1 MEELYEDIIVAL
13 KRQLFWA
20 KIIAGVLGGG
30 LAAAL
35 IVLFLKIIL

>member
-1 MEELYEDIIVAL
+1 MDELYQDMIVAL
-13 KRQLFWA
+13 KRQLLWA

-35 IVLFLKIIL
+35 IALLF